1 MRPEESAEISEMIQ
15 DCLDRD
21 NQLSD
26 WETDFIHSLDDQ
38 LSNRDWISEKQYNIL
53 EKIWNRVTARG

>member
-15 DCLDRD
+15 DCLDLD
-21 NQLSD
+21 EHLSE
-26 WETDFIHSLDDQ
+26 WEADFMFSLDEQ
-38 LSNRDWISEKQYNIL
+38 MSNRDWISEKQYNTL